1 MHGASAVQTAI
12 LPDGCF
18 SRLPLS
24 ADDFSLCQGRARV
37 SLSEVDRQLL
47 DRCLAKSPR
56 AWDDFVDRFLGL
68 VVHVANHAAAQRGV
82 QLTPEQRDDLVAE
95 VFLVLVDKQLLALRH
110 FRRHCSLATYLT
122 VIARR
127 VIVRRLVS
135 PAFQATGQ
143 PLPEALPAAA
153 EEARIEN
160 REAVEELLQQ
170 LNPQEAKVVR
180 LFHLEGKSY
189 NEISRSEGIPANS
202 VGPVLSRARAKLR
215 QA

>member
-1 MHGASAVQTAI
+1 M
-12 LPDGCF
+12 
-18 SRLPLS
+18 
-24 ADDFSLCQGRARV
+24 

-68 VVHVANHAAAQRGV
+68 VVHVANHAASQRGLR
-82 QLTPEQRDDLVAE
+82 LTPEQRDDLVAE
-95 VFLVLVDKQLLALRH
+95 VFLVLVDKELLALRH
-110 FRRHCSLATYLT
+110 FRRHCSLATYLA

-127 VIVRRLVS
+127 VIVRRLLS

-143 PLPEALPAAA
+143 PLPEALPAAEEE

-160 REAVEELLQQ
+160 REAVEQLLQQ

-189 NEISRSEGIPANS
+189 DEISRSEGMPANS
-202 VGPVLSRARAKLR
+202 VGSLLSRARTKLR